1 MAKRPHPL
9 HARLVDR
16 GGEAVAPGGAGSY
29 REEPERLFRVAC
41 DPRQI
46 KYPVRGE
53 ALLTTRK
60 VLRFRTPEN
69 VNIAHLE
76 LFGGLSK
83 PTFTHR
89 CCYGAKRKTTVI
101 RLLGRR
107 SSCLPLSLANQSRRQ
122 PCRLR
127 SRQPASPASPT
138 AAKATVE
145 GSGTTATLTTLP
157 TSGVI
162 PAPASVP

>member
-1 MAKRPHPL
+1 M
-9 HARLVDR
+9 
-16 GGEAVAPGGAGSY
+16 
-29 REEPERLFRVAC
+29 
-41 DPRQI
+41 
-46 KYPVRGE
+46 
-53 ALLTTRK
+53 LTTRK
-60 VLRFRTPEN
+60 GFRFRTPEN
-69 VNIAHLE
+69 VNIAYLE
-76 LFGGLSK
+76 LLGGLPK

-89 CCYGAKRKTTVI
+89 FCYGAKRKTTVI

-107 SSCLPLSLANQSRRQ
+107 SSRLPLTLTNEFRRQ
-122 PCRLR
+122 PCRFR

-162 PAPASVP
+162 LVPASVP